1 MTASK
6 NELHTVLKAA
16 REITLEAGT
25 AIRGYFKHSYEVRDK
40 SYDNPVTTADLAADR
55 ILREGLTAAFP
66 DYGWLSE
73 ETVDDPTRLSRSRVW
88 VVDPIDGTKEFIMG
102 IPEFAISVALVEAG
116 QVVLGIVYNPA
127 TQEMFHAVRDG
138 GAFLNDA
145 PMRVSAREQ
154 VSGARVP
161 ASRSE
166 CKRGE
171 FEPFATTFEITPTG
185 SIAYKMALIA
195 SGQGDA
201 TWSRGPK
208 HEWDVCGGALL
219 VEEAGG
225 RVTDLACQPYRFN
238 QPRPKVNGV
247 VATNGA
253 LHDEVMAL
261 VSAAQ
266 PTGRK

>member
-1 MTASK
+1 MSLSSQ
-6 NELHTVLKAA
+6 ELDATLQIA
-16 REITLEAGT
+16 REVTLQAGR
-25 AIRGYFKHSYEVRDK
+25 AIRSYFKHSYEVRDK

-73 ETVDDPTRLSRSRVW
+73 ETADDLARLDRSRVW

-102 IPEFAISVALVEAG
+102 LPEFAVSVALVQGE

-127 TQEMFHAVRDG
+127 TEELFHATRGG
-138 GAFLNDA
+138 GAFLNGT
-145 PMRVSAREQ
+145 PIKVSPRRQ
-154 VSGARVP
+154 VEGARVP

-171 FEPFATTFEITPTG
+171 FEPFTERVQVVPTG
-185 SIAYKMALIA
+185 SIAYKMALVA
-195 SGQGDA
+195 AGRGDA
-201 TWSRGPK
+201 TWSQGPK

-219 VEEAGG
+219 VAEAGG
-225 RVTDLACQPYRFN
+225 QVTDLACQPYRFN

-253 LHDEVMAL
+253 LH
-261 VSAAQ
+261 
-266 PTGRK
+266 TGIMGLLGRAC